1 PENAKGTFS
10 EKAQTVTYVYKKEEE
25 AIKTPT
31 QNDGISDKNST
42 SKNPS
47 SVSTQHKKDS
57 YKLPLTGERITSL
70 STVGVIV
77 LLLFSIFY
85 FYKRKS
91 NI

>member
-10 EKAQTVTYVYKKEEE
+10 EEAQTVMYVYKKEKE
-25 AIKTPT
+25 AIKTP
-31 QNDGISDKNST
+31 NDDISDKNST

-47 SVSTQHKKDS
+47 SMSTQHKKDS
-57 YKLPLTGERITSL
+57 YKLPLMGERITSL
-70 STVGVIV
+70 STVGVIG
-77 LLLFSIFY
+77 LLLFSISY